1 MRYVTLVARPEEGQ
15 GFHPVGER
23 LARDPAVTPEA
34 IHRMNDL
41 GDGTVT
47 MLAEAAGDPERYRA
61 ILAESPEVHEFTV
74 ADAEGDR
81 AYGYSRIET
90 NDLTEYMLERD
101 RELEFVR
108 DWPIE
113 VLPGGGQR
121 LTLIGTDEAFAR
133 AEYDPPAG
141 VDIEIEKTGRYHP
154 EGGRLLDALTGRQRE
169 VLVAAVESGYYDTP
183 RRATQEDVADA
194 VDCSPATT
202 GEHLRKVERAVMN
215 SLVR

>member
-1 MRYVTLVARPEEGQ
+1 MRYVTLRVRPEEGQ
-15 GFHPVGER
+15 GFHPVSER
-23 LARDPAVTPEA
+23 IARDPDLTPEA

-47 MLAEAAGDPERYRA
+47 LLAAASGPVERYRT
-61 ILAESPEVHEFTV
+61 ILAESPEVYEFTV
-74 ADAEGDR
+74 ADAEDDR

-90 NDLTEYMLERD
+90 NELTEYMLERD

-113 VLPGGGQR
+113 VLPDGSQR

-141 VDIEIEKTGRYHP
+141 VEIEIEKTGRYHP
-154 EGGRLLDALTGRQRE
+154 EGGRLLDALTERQRE
-169 VLVAAVESGYYDTP
+169 VLVAAVEAGYYDTP
-183 RRATQEDVADA
+183 RRATHEDVADR
-194 VDCSPATT
+194 VDCSPATA
-202 GEHLRKVERAVMN
+202 GEHLRKVERAVFGA
-215 SLVR
+215 LVG

>member
-1 MRYVTLVARPEEGQ
+1 MRYVTLVARPTEGQ

-23 LARDPAVTPEA
+23 IARDPEVTPEA

-47 MLAEAAGDPERYRA
+47 LLAEASGPVERYRT

-74 ADAEGDR
+74 VDAEGDR

-90 NDLTEYMLERD
+90 NELTEYMLERD
-101 RELEFVR
+101 RKLEFVR

-113 VLPGGGQR
+113 VLPDGSQR

-141 VDIEIEKTGRYHP
+141 VDIEIEKTGEYHP
-154 EGGRLLDALTGRQRE
+154 EGGRLLDALTERQRE
-169 VLVAAVESGYYDTP
+169 VLVAAVEAGYYDTP
-183 RRATQEDVADA
+183 RRATQEDVAAA
-194 VDCSPATT
+194 VDCSPATA
-202 GEHLRKVERAVMN
+202 GEHLRKVERAVFGA
-215 SLVR
+215 LVG